1 MSRWHIRD
9 LVGYEAQSFMRC
21 APLHNAISFTPTDR
35 PQPVIV
41 SSGCRVAVWN
51 LARFDVAECLTCGAT
66 WTKDADAKEGTS
78 CPYCKGD
85 GVGCPSPSCRLSHF
99 DGI

>member
-9 LVGYEAQSFMRC
+9 LVGYEAHESFMRC
-21 APLHNAISFTPTDR
+21 ATLHLHNSISFTPTDR

-66 WTKDADAKEGTS
+66 WTKDADAEE
-78 CPYCKGD
+78 
-85 GVGCPSPSCRLSHF
+85 R
-99 DGI
+99 